1 MTSLLTWLDRMQS
14 LIISFHAAQPSPF
27 LQPGD
32 FLQAPKM
39 TNLYLLEIFYINEL
53 NFISIN
59 IGVVNRKDNSF
70 PELNVSL

>member
-39 TNLYLLEIFYINEL
+39 TNLYLLEIFYIDE
-53 NFISIN
+53 F
-59 IGVVNRKDNSF
+59 
-70 PELNVSL
+70 